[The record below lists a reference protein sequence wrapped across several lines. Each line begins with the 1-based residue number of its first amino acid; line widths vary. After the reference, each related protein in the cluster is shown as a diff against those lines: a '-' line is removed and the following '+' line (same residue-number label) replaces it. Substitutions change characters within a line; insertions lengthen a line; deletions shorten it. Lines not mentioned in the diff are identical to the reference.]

1 MGYDSLVSDTEA
13 LTKVKLG
20 QVDRTKKQLQAAMR
34 TIGNLDERLTSLESL
49 VQAALFK
56 QQDDIK
62 ALVVEVNS
70 LKGQLELKEASKK
83 FDMDS
88 MPAEYGG
95 AGAPPVGQLP
105 NYLQYVILRL
115 NTQLFFMED
124 EMIDLYEIGES
135 TDNEWIT
142 EIEGVEEVFDP
153 ETQKLLAQF

>member
-1 MGYDSLVSDTEA
+1 MVYDSLTSDTET

-62 ALVVEVNS
+62 ALVIEINQ
-70 LKGQLELKEASKK
+70 LKGELEREQASKK

-88 MPAEYGG
+88 MPSEFG
-95 AGAPPVGQLP
+95 GAPPVG
-105 NYLQYVILRL
+105 
-115 NTQLFFMED
+115 
-124 EMIDLYEIGES
+124 
-135 TDNEWIT
+135 
-142 EIEGVEEVFDP
+142 
-153 ETQKLLAQF
+153 